1 MDCALF
7 LILTSGF
14 VNFLIYKI
22 NQKFLLL
29 NVLGFSIHFGLL
41 VVNFVL
47 ASQIIDPCLQCKYT
61 YHNNDIHD
69 CVTTGN
75 QFIQQK

>member
-14 VNFLIYKI
+14 VSFLIYKI

-29 NVLGFSIHFGLL
+29 NVLGF
-41 VVNFVL
+41 
-47 ASQIIDPCLQCKYT
+47 
-61 YHNNDIHD
+61 
-69 CVTTGN
+69 
-75 QFIQQK
+75 